1 MQQPCAYTRIGLCF
15 ELKPGLITLSVKG
28 LEPTMQAQ
36 RLESMRRCE
45 EVALCILESMV
56 DSVDIQKGGGVIEG
70 FTLIRHIA

>member
-1 MQQPCAYTRIGLCF
+1 
-15 ELKPGLITLSVKG
+15 
-28 LEPTMQAQ
+28 MQAQ

-56 DSVDIQKGGGVIEG
+56 DSVDIQKGGGVLEG